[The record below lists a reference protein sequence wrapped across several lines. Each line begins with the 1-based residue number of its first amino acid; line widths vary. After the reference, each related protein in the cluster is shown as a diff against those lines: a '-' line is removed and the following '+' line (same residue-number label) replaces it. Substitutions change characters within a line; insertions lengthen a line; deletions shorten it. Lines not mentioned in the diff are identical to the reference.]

1 MSWLFQGETTQV
13 ATKIRLRRMGKI
25 RTPHYRIVVIDSR
38 AKRDGQ
44 AIEEIG
50 QYHPKSDPSEIIVNS
65 ERAQYWLGVGAQPTE
80 AVVAI
85 FKRSG
90 DWQKFTGE
98 KSPEGIE
105 EQPAKKDKLELFNAA
120 LAEAD
125 DEPTAAAITSKSK
138 KGEEADDASETSA
151 EDAAEPAA
159 EAEEAKAEEPA
170 EAAEEPA
177 AEAEAAAE
185 EA

>member
-1 MSWLFQGETTQV
+1 M
-13 ATKIRLRRMGKI
+13 ATKIRLKRMGKI

-50 QYHPKSDPSEIIVNS
+50 QYHPKSDPSEILVNS

-105 EQPAKKDKLELFNAA
+105 EQPIKKDKLELFNAA

-125 DEPTAAAITSKSK
+125 NEPTTSAITTKAKKS
-138 KGEEADDASETSA
+138 EDAEDADEATEDKA

-159 EAEEAKAEEPA
+159 EAEEAKAGDA
-170 EAAEEPA
+170 AAAEEPA
-177 AEAEAAAE
+177 ADAAEAKAE